1 DLAANVSLDI
11 RSPGRVVL
19 SATQHLASLTIASGA
34 RATLSAG
41 GSRSLVTQSLQVA
54 GVLDLTNNTLIVQ
67 ANSTNRRN
75 VLATVEGYITTAYNS
90 TPTHWQGNGITS
102 SSAAANLSRA
112 LGVILN
118 SENGLRYTNYN
129 GESVDDN
136 SIIVTH
142 TLVGD
147 LNLDRAVTIADFI
160 TLAGRFGNAGDWGV
174 GDTNYDGQVTISDF
188 LD

>member
-1 DLAANVSLDI
+1 M
-11 RSPGRVVL
+11 
-19 SATQHLASLTIASGA
+19 
-34 RATLSAG
+34 
-41 GSRSLVTQSLQVA
+41 
-54 GVLDLTNNTLIVQ
+54 
-67 ANSTNRRN
+67 
-75 VLATVEGYITTAYNS
+75 
-90 TPTHWQGNGITS
+90 
-102 SSAAANLSRA
+102 
-112 LGVILN
+112 ILN

-188 LD
+188 LDLASNFNQVLAAEQINPIPQAAASPSSVGSNHQYVLCRSHSGVRTRCRFVRMSDTTR